1 MPWLLGGHLGATNA
15 GRGCDEPSGVRPG
28 CGRQL
33 LTPRS
38 RARSLSEVLR
48 SFIKGDYKLD
58 VPARI
63 AYGGHGLA
71 VPCPVPYFVI
81 EAMMRV
87 HPDIRKC
94 VVYVGLEAAGGFV
107 PLGTGFIVAIPFTN
121 THAFMY
127 LATAKH
133 VIDDLKGD
141 TLWMRLN
148 RLSGIAE
155 SIALSRHRMITH
167 PTRHDDIA
175 LFGLPWLGIDIY
187 DYRALILSRERLQ
200 TGRSEVWDIGV
211 GDEVVAMGLYTS
223 HYGVTKNIP
232 VTRIG
237 NIALLPE
244 EPVRIPGGHY
254 VDAYLIELR
263 TIAGLSG
270 SPVFVNTPTVQVRDG
285 RLKYVKDGIS
295 DALNP
300 LGVLVAYHVVESA
313 EDQVSVPRYQGQ
325 DDATTIRD
333 SVDQRNTGFGVVIPI
348 EHILDIVEHPEFQEK
363 TRAKYDAEIKEIE
376 KRGGVRY
383 INAR

>member
-1 MPWLLGGHLGATNA
+1 M
-15 GRGCDEPSGVRPG
+15 
-28 CGRQL
+28 
-33 LTPRS
+33 
-38 RARSLSEVLR
+38 
-48 SFIKGDYKLD
+48 
-58 VPARI
+58 
-63 AYGGHGLA
+63 
-71 VPCPVPYFVI
+71 PYFVI

-87 HPDIRKC
+87 HRDIRKC

-107 PLGTGFIVAIPFTN
+107 PLGTGFIVAIPFTE

-127 LATAKH
+127 LVTARH
-133 VIDDLKGD
+133 LIDEYIMGD

-155 SIALSRHRMITH
+155 SIALSRHNMITH

-175 LFGLPWLGIDIY
+175 LFGLPWLGIDVY

-200 TGRSEVWDIGV
+200 VGRSEMWDIGV
-211 GDEVVAMGLYTS
+211 GDEVVAIGLYTS

-254 VDAYLIELR
+254 ADAYLIELR

-285 RLKYVKDGIS
+285 QLKYVKDGIPE
-295 DALNP
+295 ALNP

-313 EDQVSVPRYQGQ
+313 EDQVGVPRYQGQ
-325 DDATTIRD
+325 EDAGTIRD
-333 SVDQRNTGFGVVIPI
+333 SIDQRNTGFGVVIPI
-348 EHILDIVEHPEFQEK
+348 EHILDLVELPEFQEK
-363 TRAKYDAEIKEIE
+363 TRAKYETDIKEIE
-376 KRGGVRY
+376 KRGAVRF